1 MNNRKA
7 VFLLPINVQKS
18 ERKEAIVTSEELVF
32 QEKGHKYFLDGEEIP
47 SVSEITRFLS
57 REVYGEIDSITLSR
71 AAEKG
76 TAIHKLTET
85 LDREG
90 SVECND
96 PDYAGYLEAYVKFHQ
111 EHEVKW
117 QLIEQPIHMELDYA
131 GTIDRYGLVDGIPC
145 IVDIKTSRSV
155 GKIHQVIYTAAQNM
169 YRMALEDMGWI
180 VSKLYILQLKP
191 DGNYKLIQ
199 LPIDFSLAHSCLT
212 LHAAFTAARRKKK
225 SK

>member
-7 VFLLPINVQKS
+7 VFLLPINVQNC

-90 SVECND
+90 SVECN
-96 PDYAGYLEAYVKFHQ
+96 ERN
-111 EHEVKW
+111 
-117 QLIEQPIHMELDYA
+117 
-131 GTIDRYGLVDGIPC
+131 TLV
-145 IVDIKTSRSV
+145 T
-155 GKIHQVIYTAAQNM
+155 
-169 YRMALEDMGWI
+169 
-180 VSKLYILQLKP
+180 
-191 DGNYKLIQ
+191 
-199 LPIDFSLAHSCLT
+199 
-212 LHAAFTAARRKKK
+212 
-225 SK
+225 